1 MIQAGCAGLKLH
13 EDWGTTPAAIDACLN
28 VAEVR
33 ALARDCAQSRDSL
46 AFWDL
51 GSMNAQCKEK
61 LGSLSNFD
69 RVLQSKRRLRSDLVL
84 QGWQGLILG
93 LLHEAH
99 FVADSRLSRN
109 LKSKALKRVK
119 GPDLVL
125 GLPRGF

>member
-1 MIQAGCAGLKLH
+1 MRLKINS
-13 EDWGTTPAAIDACLN
+13 EM
-28 VAEVR
+28 V
-33 ALARDCAQSRDSL
+33 
-46 AFWDL
+46 
-51 GSMNAQCKEK
+51 
-61 LGSLSNFD
+61 LSKFYD
-69 RVLQSKRRLRSDLVL
+69 LQSKRRLRSDLVL

-109 LKSKALKRVK
+109 LRSEALKRVK